1 MYEYGLL
8 IKVAELYYYK
18 RLSQK
23 AIAEKLGISVPTVS
37 RILNEALL
45 SGLIKVQIVDIDQKT
60 SDLNSRLKEKFGV
73 KDAVIINPPASSN
86 PEFLKKL
93 LGKAA
98 CEFVMEAATPGAKVG
113 LGPGSTMYEFVEAMD
128 PKRQLPSII
137 LVPLMGGWG
146 FGGLAYEVNRL
157 VSTAAASLH
166 CEYNLMP
173 CPALVSSEELRGMLM
188 REPLIEE
195 ILRLWDS
202 IDIAVFSLG
211 GEVETGNYPQ
221 LRKNEGCLPEAKEH
235 GAVGDILGRF
245 MDVSGKSLDIDVNKR
260 MVSIPLD
267 KLARVPLRLGI
278 GGGSAKIR
286 VLYAALRAGLV
297 NVLVSDATTCETILE
312 MEDSEDE

>member
-23 AIAEKLGISVPTVS
+23 MIAEKLGISVPTVS

-45 SGLIKVQIVDIDQKT
+45 SGLIKVQIVDIDQQT
-60 SDLNSRLKEKFGV
+60 SDLNSRLKEKFGI

-86 PEFLKKL
+86 PDFLKKL

-98 CEFVMEAATPGAKVG
+98 CEFVVEAATPGSKVG
-113 LGPGSTMYEFVEAMD
+113 LGPGSTMYEFVEAID
-128 PKRQLPSII
+128 PKRQLPSIT

-146 FGGLAYEVNRL
+146 YGGLAYEVNRL

-173 CPALVSSEELRGMLM
+173 CPALVSSEELRDMLM

-221 LRKNEGCLPEAKEH
+221 LRKNEGCLPAAKEH

-245 MDVSGKSLDIDVNKR
+245 MDVSGEILDIDVNKR

-267 KLARVPLRLGI
+267 KLAQVPLRLGL
-278 GGGSAKIR
+278 GGGNSKAR
-286 VLYAALRAGLV
+286 VLHAALRAGLI

>member
-60 SDLNSRLKEKFGV
+60 SDLNAQLKEKFGV
-73 KDAVIINPPASSN
+73 KDVVIINPPASSN
-86 PEFLKKL
+86 PDFLKKL

-98 CEFVMEAATPGAKVG
+98 CEFVVEAANPGAKLG
-113 LGPGSTMYEFVEAMD
+113 LGPGSTMFEFVEAMD
-128 PKRQLPSII
+128 PKRRLPGII

-173 CPALVSSEELRGMLM
+173 CPALVSSEELRDMLL

-195 ILRLWDS
+195 ILHLWDS

-211 GEVETGNYPQ
+211 GEVETGSYPQ
-221 LRKNEGCLPEAKEH
+221 LRKNEEYLPSAKRH

-245 MDVSGKSLDIDVNKR
+245 LDASGKVLDIDVNKR
-260 MVSIPLD
+260 MVSIPLE
-267 KLARVPLRLGI
+267 KLAQVPLRLGI
-278 GGGSAKIR
+278 GGGNSKIR
-286 VLYAALRAGLV
+286 VLRAALKAGLI
-297 NVLVSDATTCETILE
+297 NVLVSDSTTCETILK
-312 MEDSEDE
+312 MEESEDE